1 MELRVTDV
9 FVVLAHSDSISVNHG
24 HKFEKNYSPPPV

>member
-9 FVVLAHSDSISVNHG
+9 SVVLAYSESISVNHG
-24 HKFEKNYSPPPV
+24 HKFEKMIALPL